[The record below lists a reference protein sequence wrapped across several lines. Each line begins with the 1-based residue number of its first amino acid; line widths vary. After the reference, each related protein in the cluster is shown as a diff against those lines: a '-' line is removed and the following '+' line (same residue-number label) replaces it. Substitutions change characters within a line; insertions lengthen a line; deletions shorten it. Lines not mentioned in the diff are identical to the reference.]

1 VTDKPPLIP
10 LSITRRDL
18 LQRACFA
25 GAWAAFARLA
35 AKAQASESGLT
46 PAQQGIDASD
56 QFSNP
61 NWKPLFFSDEQNL
74 TIVAL
79 GEVILPATETPG
91 AKQAMVNRYVDLVLS
106 AESPDEQSAFVKSL
120 KYIDDESL
128 RVYRRPFHALSS
140 EEQVELLIPM
150 AYPVQRT
157 PGTYSPQVDPG
168 YEHFARV
175 KGLIV
180 EGYYSSEIGN
190 RELGWDGAFSHGA
203 YEGCDAEE
211 KK

>member
-1 VTDKPPLIP
+1 MTDKPPLLPPI
-10 LSITRRDL
+10 ITRRDL

-25 GAWAAFARLA
+25 SAWAAFAPLA
-35 AKAQASESGLT
+35 AKARASENGLT

-56 QFSNP
+56 EFSNP

-79 GEVILPATETPG
+79 GEAILPATETPG
-91 AKQAMVNRYVDLVLS
+91 AKQAMVNRYVDLVLF
-106 AESPDEQSAFVKSL
+106 AEPADVQSAFVKSV

-128 RVYRRPFHALSS
+128 RVYRKLFHALSS

-150 AYPVQRT
+150 AYLMQRA
-157 PGTYSPQVDPG
+157 PETYSPQVDPG

-175 KGLIV
+175 KALIV
-180 EGYYSSEIGN
+180 EGYYSSEIGDS
-190 RELGWDGAFSHGA
+190 ELGWDGAFSHGA
-203 YEGCDAEE
+203 YFGCEAEE